1 MKIRKLAALCKAAK
15 HIQLVDE
22 KNGKQWVGNGA
33 TLYPLLGLPTMSEVQ
48 VMRMFDIPQS
58 DNEKYHVHRADV
70 DDLPVDL
77 SDIANGE
84 TKLQPPDICITYAG
98 QKFMPLAASGTV
110 LWINP
115 EYLDPVRKS
124 GDLDLYKRVDSR
136 GIPYIAVKAGMML
149 EAIIYPL
156 NMGEKLIN
164 RLKALGSAVHIV
176 DPRTGEVSG

>member
-1 MKIRKLAALCKAAK
+1 MKIRKLAALCKAEK
-15 HIQLVDE
+15 TIQLVDE

-58 DNEKYHVHRADV
+58 DNEKYHVRRADA

-98 QKFMPLAASGTV
+98 QEFMPLPASGKV

-115 EYLDPVRKS
+115 EYFDPVRKS
-124 GDLDLYKRVDSR
+124 GDLDLYERVDSW

-149 EAIIYPL
+149 EAVIYPL
-156 NMGEKLIN
+156 SVGDKLPG
-164 RLKALGSAVHIV
+164 RLKQLGNAVHYI